1 MNKLSLTK
9 YIDSSLKLAE
19 VLSYLET
26 YLKEVRE
33 HGLPIQLKKLQE
45 TTLGVSDSTH
55 NNDSILSTAK
65 SLKSNY
71 DLEILQIDKLV
82 LDHDLEKLVGTAIL
96 DFQEQLAL
104 IKANDVEVPYSEYSI
119 DQENRLN
126 DLSSDLAK
134 TLSPSQY
141 QDLIEIFEQ
150 VKLYFDVFNED
161 EKFSALNE
169 ILDIIESAFE
179 YQKRLGL
186 SKESLVKLFELKKFS
201 EFFVQQKLRNVTNRL
216 SNEIIA
222 LKNQLS
228 NKTSDNKISASLK
241 KINLEGKEAVS
252 ELERRLNES
261 RESLDTAHETFE
273 SNTNEILKN
282 LSEQIRSLR
291 QESLDDL
298 THKKADLSKDFQKD
312 VDNEIGSIQSRIN
325 NEITQF
331 EAKRKYMDQLL
342 EKVGL
347 ANDANV
353 TLSQADKEETMANEL
368 RQKGVFLLY
377 ASVVLLVILFSGF
390 VGIDLIADSGKTISD
405 LTKDIVISRGLLPGP
420 LLILGV
426 ALFALNKKAAEN
438 QDRKL
443 TAHTVGF
450 YLMMISL
457 PLFVLQ
463 FIEFTGIALFT
474 DIKATNKPEPEDF
487 VFRFMTV
494 LLVSSPALY
503 MLKESASHRAK
514 ENLYRQRGTQL
525 VSISGYLSDLP
536 PEPKA
541 EVKQR
546 LADNFFS
553 FHDKKADTSNVP
565 DFLKNM
571 NDAVSLAKTINTTN
585 ENTKNSESNK
595 PMSNV

>member
-1 MNKLSLTK
+1 MNKLSLTN

-33 HGLPIQLKKLQE
+33 HSLPTQLKKLQE
-45 TTLGVSDSTH
+45 TTLGVSDRTH

-186 SKESLVKLFELKKFS
+186 SKESLEKLFELKKFS

-405 LTKDIVISRGLLPGP
+405 LTKDIAISRGLLPGL

-426 ALFALNKKAAEN
+426 ALFALNKEAAEN

-553 FHDKKADTSNVP
+553 FHDKKTDTSNVP

-571 NDAVSLAKTINTTN
+571 NDAVKLAKQVNAGQN
-585 ENTKNSESNK
+585 PQPQEPSPQKNQG
-595 PMSNV
+595 